1 MQVSGDKLRHAL
13 GVQAYRHKGGLRW
26 SRPYRNRFF
35 PGGDDVA
42 LFKSMAE
49 FGLVRELRAPIT
61 GDDPYYIVT
70 EAGAVYALKGIEFK
84 RRWGYGQP
92 VNE

>member
-13 GVQAYRHKGGLRW
+13 GVHAYRYSGGLRW
-26 SRPYRNRFF
+26 SKPYRNYFCA
-35 PGGDDVA
+35 GGNDVA
-42 LFKSMAE
+42 LFEAMARV
-49 FGLVRELRAPIT
+49 GLVKSGRPPSSWEDQVYT
-61 GDDPYYIVT
+61 VT
-70 EAGAVYALKGIEFK
+70 EVGRAFALKGIEFK